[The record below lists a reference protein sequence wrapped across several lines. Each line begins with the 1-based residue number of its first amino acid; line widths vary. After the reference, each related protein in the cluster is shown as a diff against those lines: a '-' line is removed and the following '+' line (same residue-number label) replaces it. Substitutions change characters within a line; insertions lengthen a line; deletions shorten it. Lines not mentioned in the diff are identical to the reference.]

1 MTKRDIAAL
10 QGGDRVHVTSW
21 GAPHA
26 KQIRDTTPNE
36 VSQASPP
43 PPGKPEIASLVK
55 TQERK
60 NDVFVGAPRDV
71 VGASHQGAVFRRG
84 SVGTGNQGLRVLN

>member
-1 MTKRDIAAL
+1 VIRQDIAAL
-10 QGGDRVHVTSW
+10 QGDDRVYITPW

-26 KQIRDTTPNE
+26 KQVRDTTPNE

-55 TQERK
+55 TEERK
-60 NDVFVGAPRDV
+60 NDIFVSAPRDV
-71 VGASHQGAVFRRG
+71 VGALRHGAVFRRG
-84 SVGTGNQGLRVLN
+84 SVGTRNQGLRVCN